1 MPFELP
7 VAPPGAGKK
16 HDAELFCGRK
26 SAPAPCAC
34 AVLRLNSRPTRPIST
49 PCSRAKWSPA
59 GWIASGSSGSA
70 TQAASKRAAQR
81 ASPGATPGDTTRTTD
96 RCRSFTRY
104 NEYPFN
110 ASLSGLCFGHVD
122 AAWLPLDAPGI
133 DAGTVAWPCATG
145 LDCSLNGKCASG
157 VCTCNTGWT
166 GRRCGTLSLAPA
178 RRPRGPWLQPD
189 ARRSEHE
196 LVGRGRGAGQRHL
209 APLGVSPLPSL
220 RHLRLSYQQRGRAC
234 HLQGPAGSVRRG

>member
-1 MPFELP
+1 MRMRSPPLEFASNASNINSLQSRQVVTSGLDSEWVKRLGHTSSLETCGAAC
-7 VAPPGAGKK
+7 VAWR
-16 HDAELFCGRK
+16 D
-26 SAPAPCAC
+26 
-34 AVLRLNSRPTRPIST
+34 TRRHHT
-49 PCSRAKWSPA
+49 
-59 GWIASGSSGSA
+59 
-70 TQAASKRAAQR
+70 
-81 ASPGATPGDTTRTTD
+81 DD

-196 LVGRGRGAGQRHL
+196 LVGRGRGAG
-209 APLGVSPLPSL
+209 
-220 RHLRLSYQQRGRAC
+220 
-234 HLQGPAGSVRRG
+234 